1 MQKHTII
8 GTAGHIDHGKTS
20 LVRALTG
27 IDTDYLPEE
36 KRRGITI
43 DIGFAYW
50 KDSITII
57 DVPGHEK
64 FIKNMVTG
72 VCNLDFAVL
81 VIAADDG
88 IMPQTREHFDIL
100 NLLEIKDGIVV
111 LTKTDLADKEWIE
124 LVKEDI
130 KNLTKGTFLDNSEIF
145 EFSAADGSGI
155 NKIRNHILNWIEK
168 NSEFK
173 PSSGIFRLNV
183 DRCFLVKGFGTVVTG
198 TVVSGSL
205 AVGEEV
211 VIFPQKQKTKVRKIQ
226 VHQNDVSQTQTGDR
240 AALNL
245 VGIQKSEAKRGSV
258 VSISNFLEPTLFL
271 DTQIQ
276 LLKSSPISLQNRM
289 RLRIQLAT
297 KEVLARIYFYRQKEL
312 EAGEIAFAQ
321 LRLEEPVVCLKND
334 KFILRRYS
342 PEITIGGGKI
352 VDPIPT
358 KRKLSAAKSLEE
370 LKALEKGTPEE
381 LIENLILYSNL
392 NPISKDELFSKSGYE
407 ISQIE
412 ILLKKL
418 EAAEKIFKLGKKS
431 KTAFYHSEN
440 LITAQRKM
448 LGLVGIFHERSPKS
462 FGINKAELFSKFKE
476 ISLTVL
482 ELAFVKLIQ
491 EEKLK
496 QSFKS
501 VSLFKFE
508 IELSEDEQKIYKKV
522 LTKLEEFGV
531 LTPNLEDFF
540 NEVGISSKQ
549 GKIFLDLLTEEG
561 KIIWIS
567 PKFFLLKSKFEELK
581 QKTLLYFEKNQTL
594 NVSEFKNISN
604 CSRKNSI
611 PLLEYFDLIGLT
623 QRKNDVR
630 IKN

>member
-20 LVRALTG
+20 FVKALTG

-36 KRRGITI
+36 KKRGITI

-72 VCNLDFAVL
+72 VCNLDFTIL

-111 LTKTDLADKEWIE
+111 LTKTDLADEDWIE
-124 LVKEDI
+124 LVKEEI
-130 KNLTKGTFLDNSEIF
+130 KDLTKGTFLENSETF
-145 EFSAADGSGI
+145 EFSAVDNKGI
-155 NKIRNHILNWIEK
+155 DKIRNYILNWIEK
-168 NSEFK
+168 HSEVK

-183 DRCFLVKGFGTVVTG
+183 DRSFSIKGFGTVVTG

-211 VIFPQKQKTKVRKIQ
+211 ELFPQKLKTKVRKIQ
-226 VHQNDVSQTQTGDR
+226 VHQKDVSQTQTGDR

-245 VGIQKSEAKRGSV
+245 SGVEKAEVKRGSV
-258 VSISNFLEPTLFL
+258 ISLSDFLKPTLFL
-271 DTQIQ
+271 DVQMQ
-276 LLKSSPISLQNRM
+276 LLRSSPISLENRM
-289 RLRIQLAT
+289 RLRVQLAT
-297 KEVLARIYFYRQKEL
+297 KEVFARVYFYAQKEL
-312 EAGEIAFAQ
+312 KAGEKAFAQ

-342 PEITIGGGKI
+342 PEITIGSGKVI
-352 VDPIPT
+352 DANPP
-358 KRKLSAAKSLEE
+358 KRKLSTQKSLET
-370 LKALEKGTPEE
+370 LKTLAKGTPQE
-381 LIENLILYSNL
+381 LVENLILHSNL
-392 NPISKDELFSKSGYE
+392 EPIRTSEISSKSGFE
-407 ISQIE
+407 FS
-412 ILLKKL
+412 KL
-418 EAAEKIFKLGKKS
+418 ENILTELETEEKIFKLGKKS

-440 LITAQRKM
+440 LVSTERKM
-448 LGLVGIFHERSPKS
+448 LGLVSNFHEKKPKS
-462 FGINKAELFSKFKE
+462 LGIKKAELFSKLKE
-476 ISLTVL
+476 IALPVL
-482 ELAFVKLIQ
+482 ELSLEKLTQ

-496 QSFKS
+496 QNLNTL
-501 VSLFKFE
+501 SLINFE
-508 IELSEDEQKIYKKV
+508 IELSEDEQKVYNKV
-522 LTKLEEFGV
+522 LEILEKFGV
-531 LTPNLEDFF
+531 STPNLEDFSK
-540 NEVGISSKQ
+540 EVGISSEQ
-549 GKIFLDLLTEEG
+549 GKIFLDLLTEQG

-567 PKFFLLKSKFEELK
+567 PKFYLLKSKLEELK
-581 QKTLLYFEKNQTL
+581 DKTLFYFETKSELTVL
-594 NVSEFKNISN
+594 EFKELSG

-611 PLLEYFDLIGLT
+611 PLLEYFDSIGLT

-630 IKN
+630 LKS

>member
-20 LVRALTG
+20 FVRALTG

-36 KRRGITI
+36 KKRGITI

-72 VCNLDFAVL
+72 VCNLDFTVL
-81 VIAADDG
+81 IIAADDG

-124 LVKEDI
+124 LVKEEI
-130 KNLTKGTFLDNSEIF
+130 KDLTKGTFLENSEIF
-145 EFSAADGSGI
+145 EFSAIDESGI
-155 NKIRNHILNWIEK
+155 REIRNHILSWIEK
-168 NSEFK
+168 NSEVK
-173 PSSGIFRLNV
+173 PSLGIFRLNV
-183 DRCFLVKGFGTVVTG
+183 DRSFSVKGFGTVVTG

-211 VIFPQKQKTKVRKIQ
+211 ELFPQKLKTKVRKIQ
-226 VHQNDVSQTQTGDR
+226 VHQKDVSQIQTGDR
-240 AALNL
+240 TALNL
-245 VGIQKSEAKRGSV
+245 AGIEKNETKRGSV
-258 VSISNFLEPTLFL
+258 VSISEFLEPTLFL

-289 RLRIQLAT
+289 RLRVQLAT
-297 KEVLARIYFYRQKEL
+297 KEVFARIYFYGQKEL
-312 EAGEIAFAQ
+312 KAGEKAFAQ

-352 VDPIPT
+352 VDTNPP
-358 KRKLSAAKSLEE
+358 KRKLSAPKSIET
-370 LKALEKGTPEE
+370 LKTLEKGTPQE
-381 LIENLILYSNL
+381 LVENLILHSNL
-392 NPISKDELFSKSGYE
+392 DPIRTSEISAKSGFEISKVETFLTE
-407 ISQIE
+407 
-412 ILLKKL
+412 L
-418 EAAEKIFKLGKKS
+418 EAEEKIFRLGKKS

-440 LITAQRKM
+440 LISAQRKM
-448 LGLVGIFHERSPKS
+448 LGLVGIFHERNPKS
-462 FGINKAELFSKFKE
+462 LGIKKAELFSKLKQ
-476 ISLTVL
+476 IALPVL
-482 ELAFVKLIQ
+482 ELALEKLV
-491 EEKLK
+491 EEKKLK
-496 QSFKS
+496 QNQNS
-501 VSLFKFE
+501 VSLLSFA
-508 IELSEDEQKIYKKV
+508 ITLSEEEQKNYDKV
-522 LTKLEEFGV
+522 LVSLEKFGV
-531 LTPNLEDFF
+531 STPNLEDFSK
-540 NEVGISSKQ
+540 EVGVSSEQ

-567 PKFFLLKSKFEELK
+567 PKFYLLKSKLEELK
-581 QKTLLYFEKNQTL
+581 NKTLKFFETNDSL
-594 NVSEFKNISN
+594 NVTDFKELSN

-611 PLLEYFDLIGLT
+611 PLLEFFDSIGLT
-623 QRKNDVR
+623 KRQGDVR
-630 IKN
+630 IRN